1 MATGRLGTPQNLS
14 AATNTTVYTVPTGFF
29 AVISVNICNRGNS
42 PTGVRIAVA
51 DSATPTAAEYIE
63 YDVEIGG
70 HGVLE
75 RTGIIIGAGQN
86 LVVRSSAPNVSAVV
100 FGIET
105 STT

>member
-1 MATGRLGTPQNLS
+1 MATGRLGSNDLA
-14 AATNTTVYTVPTGFF
+14 AATNTTVYTVPSGFF
-29 AVISVNICNRGNS
+29 AVISVNVCNRGNS
-42 PTGVRIAVA
+42 PVGVRIAVA
-51 DSATPTAAEYIE
+51 DAATPTADEYVE

-70 HGVLE
+70 HGVIE

-86 LVVRSSAPNVSAVV
+86 LVVRSSAANVSAVV